1 MQILEEFFTNIANA
15 IRKRKKTTELI
26 KAEDFAAEIESI
38 PQSVTS
44 TIQESKNINITSNG
58 TTTINPDEGYDGIA
72 KATVVT
78 NVQPSLQAKT
88 VSLTSTGAT
97 TIKPDSGYYGLSSV
111 AATPKLQTKNANA
124 TSTSAVT
131 VTPDSG
137 YAGLNKVT
145 VTPVTQTK
153 SKTITSN
160 GTTTISADSGKVG
173 MTKVTITT
181 NVATNP
187 TLTPANRVKHLQE
200 WGSGPYTITGSCVI
214 PAKRNMI
221 YVITCLSAG
230 GGGTPTVTFDARTGC
245 SYTWLSNHNVS
256 SNINGV
262 VGLDIVTQ
270 YWRVNNTSGSQKT
283 TTVRSTWNENRGII
297 VSSINY

>member
-15 IRKRKKTTELI
+15 IRNRKKTTELI

-88 VSLTSTGAT
+88 VSLISTGAT

-153 SKTITSN
+153 STTITSN

-173 MTKVTITT
+173 MTKVTIKT
-181 NVATNP
+181 NVPTNTSSLNAWH
-187 TLTPANRVKHLQE
+187 TLNYNQE
-200 WGSGPYTITGSCVI
+200 WGSGNVTLKTTFTVPANKYSVLVLVLHQANTGSYSGLSVTGTGFS
-214 PAKRNMI
+214 ATALSTTQNVWKANGALDN
-221 YVITCLSAG
+221 YITFFTIRL
-230 GGGTPTVTFDARTGC
+230 T
-245 SYTWLSNHNVS
+245 
-256 SNINGV
+256 
-262 VGLDIVTQ
+262 
-270 YWRVNNTSGSQKT
+270 NTSGKT
-283 TTVRSTWNENRGII
+283 QTGTVSIVANEGRSLGGC
-297 VSSINY
+297 VVVQ